1 MSSKE
6 SKVLESSLVYD
17 GYHKIE
23 EVEREHEGDVING
36 EVIKKGQTVSAVI
49 YNTEKKK
56 YIFVEQ
62 YKVAADGVTVEIIN
76 GNVGENEKPQQTIKR
91 LVTELTGY
99 KLEVVKEITNYYM
112 DTNNSD
118 EVCSLYYVEV
128 NEKVIDDLDFDG
140 YKLVE
145 VEKLGLGGKL
155 FVQDPI
161 NMMSF
166 NTEEDKKM
174 IPPYQ
179 SIDAKSL
186 IAVMWVENN
195 NILKEVAELITNAK
209 IRSL

>member
-76 GNVGENEKPQQTIKR
+76 GSVGENEKPQQTIKR

-99 KLEVVKEITNYYM
+99 KVEVVKEITNYYM

>member
-76 GNVGENEKPQQTIKR
+76 GSVGENEKPQQTIKR

-99 KLEVVKEITNYYM
+99 KVEVVKEITNYYM

-128 NEKVIDDLDFDG
+128 NEKVIDDLDFNG

>member
-76 GNVGENEKPQQTIKR
+76 GSVGENEKPQQTIKR

-99 KLEVVKEITNYYM
+99 KVEVVKEITNYYM

-145 VEKLGLGGKL
+145 VEKLGL
-155 FVQDPI
+155 
-161 NMMSF
+161 
-166 NTEEDKKM
+166 
-174 IPPYQ
+174 
-179 SIDAKSL
+179 DAKSL

>member
-99 KLEVVKEITNYYM
+99 KVEVVKEITNYYM

>member
-76 GNVGENEKPQQTIKR
+76 GSVGENEKPQQTIKR

-99 KLEVVKEITNYYM
+99 KVEVVKEITNYYM
-112 DTNNSD
+112 NTNNSD

>member
-62 YKVAADGVTVEIIN
+62 YKVAGDGVTVEIIN

-99 KLEVVKEITNYYM
+99 KVEVVKEITNYYM